1 VISALRAGPGR
12 TELRMRV
19 DGVELV
25 AHLPPDAAA
34 LRPGDRVAVTALPAA
49 CAFTDDGP
57 E

>member
-1 VISALRAGPGR
+1 
-12 TELRMRV
+12 MRV
-19 DGVELV
+19 DDVELV

-49 CAFTDDGP
+49 CAFTDGGA